1 MESSKDLKESRDP
14 FIRFLLIMVATKPT
28 RFVAFGILI
37 GINIGAVLLAITGNT
52 IWLAILPGLGLVVG
66 AALEANRRQSHARS

>member
-1 MESSKDLKESRDP
+1 MESSKDVKESRDP
-14 FIRFLLIMVATKPT
+14 L
-28 RFVAFGILI
+28 FVAWGIII

-52 IWLAILPGLGLVVG
+52 IWVAILPGLGLVVG